1 MIFTYQ
7 IQNWT
12 AAKSI
17 NKQIDNA
24 IDLSDIQQ
32 IQEMGGLNEDDFIT
46 VENQPQASQRS
57 NLAVNFEKFKK
68 EFLEIN
74 MDTLKA
80 VIGDIYNP
88 VIQEVDTLY
97 DNNDICMN
105 ISKMIEGL
113 HE

>member
-1 MIFTYQ
+1 
-7 IQNWT
+7 
-12 AAKSI
+12 
-17 NKQIDNA
+17 
-24 IDLSDIQQ
+24 
-32 IQEMGGLNEDDFIT
+32 
-46 VENQPQASQRS
+46 
-57 NLAVNFEKFKK
+57 
-68 EFLEIN
+68 